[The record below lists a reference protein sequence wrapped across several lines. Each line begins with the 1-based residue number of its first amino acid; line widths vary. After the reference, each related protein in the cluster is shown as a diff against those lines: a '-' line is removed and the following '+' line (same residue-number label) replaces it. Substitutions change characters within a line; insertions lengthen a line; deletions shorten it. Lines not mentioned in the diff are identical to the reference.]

1 MRYVVMIPNAIFG
14 QLFSALYLVVF
25 SKPQSI
31 MNHEV
36 YIILLSPPLLQEQ
49 PPDVRMRV
57 T

>member
-49 PPDVRMRV
+49 PLMLE
-57 T
+57 